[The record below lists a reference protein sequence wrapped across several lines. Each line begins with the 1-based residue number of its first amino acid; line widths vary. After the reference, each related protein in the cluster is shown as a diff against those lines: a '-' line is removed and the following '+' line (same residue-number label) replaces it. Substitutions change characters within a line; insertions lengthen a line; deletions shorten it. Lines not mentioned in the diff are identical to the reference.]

1 MGNLWLKSELTLSDF
16 NQLYIYWLNVNRYD
30 VSLPF
35 YLDRDR
41 ALYRQMGLGR
51 TPDLVSLHV
60 VEIYATAQVVGRGRD
75 AVGPG

>member
-1 MGNLWLKSELTLSDF
+1 MGNLWLKSELTPPIF
-16 NQLYIYWLNVNRYD
+16 NQLYIYWLNMNRYD

-41 ALYRQMGLGR
+41 ALYQQMGLGR
-51 TPDLVSLHV
+51 TPDLVSLRI
-60 VEIYATAQVVGRGRD
+60 VEHYATFQVMGRGRD